1 MDKQLDKII
10 IDNFQISNPF
20 PGLRSFEE
28 DENIL
33 FFGRERQVDDLI
45 RKLRKNR
52 FLGVIGTSGSG
63 KSSLVKSGLL
73 PSLYGGFM
81 AGASSNW
88 RTVTFRPGTNP
99 IGNLAKAL
107 TQSGDDILHKIGVE
121 SIEYSDL
128 IETTLR
134 RSNQGLVEYYK
145 QNRFD
150 KNEYLLIL
158 VDQFEEI
165 FRFSEFEKSAK
176 EGHRDST
183 AFINLLLKTAE
194 QSEYPIYIV
203 FTMRSDFLGDCT
215 GFKGLPEAINDG
227 QYLVPR
233 MSRDQTREAIEGP
246 IAVGRGEISPGLVN
260 RLLND
265 VGDNPDQLP
274 ILQHS
279 LMRIWDYWDKVTARN
294 GPIDI
299 AHYEAIGTLKQA
311 LSLHAEEA
319 FFELPKTVDGKYEN
333 LCKAIFKTLTDSLS
347 DNRGIRRPT
356 KISEIINL
364 TQAPFEDVCLVSN
377 LFRTDGRAFLMPPF
391 QYELTE
397 NSVLDISHESLMRVW
412 KRLVGWVEEESESI
426 QMYLRLSEAANQYE
440 QRKGGLWRD
449 PELSLAVK
457 WKTENNPTELWAG
470 RINNDFSHAM
480 LFFDYSIDQQLREDN
495 YKEYQQKSRL
505 RRARIFAISISAVAL
520 IAVGLASWA
529 YKEQN
534 NAEIAKN
541 KALQEEKNASLER
554 DKAFKEKRRADSL
567 RDSAYLAKNEVIK
580 QLHTVD
586 SLKNVALDA
595 LAAAKNDRIIAMKS
609 AENENAAKK
618 IAIESAEKEKTA
630 KKNVEILNKTAN
642 IDKMALSSINSFIQK
657 DYIRSKNDADSS
669 YKLLS
674 SDRSSNKLN
683 NSSLVMALWYNWNKQ
698 INYSNVLDNHQT
710 SIKHFTYL
718 NKNHRIISVDEKN
731 IAWVSRINDG
741 KISEL
746 SSYKFAPENV
756 LALSEIDNSK
766 SDFLV
771 LFSDGRLDQ
780 FNLTADKIT
789 FVKRIADKIASK
801 GLSHIKILGSNIY
814 VLSDGNLTEI
824 SNWSTTSKKTV
835 FDNVSAFDVKS
846 TKSNLIVISR
856 NNIVESYQLNY
867 NLINSHKVVIANLG
881 KLFFNASAIKISP
894 DGNEIALGSN
904 KGKFLL
910 LSSTTNP
917 QSEEKITKYN
927 LHNSQIT
934 GISWIQNLNGTTAF
948 VTSSFDHQIKI
959 FNMDDLTANTNIIK
973 IFAHDSWIYRSQW
986 IDDGNTSGLLS
997 CSEDRTLKFNVFEVE
1012 ELYKKIR

>member
-33 FFGRERQVDDLI
+33 FFGREKQVDDLI

-81 AGASSNW
+81 AGAGSNW
-88 RTVTFRPGTNP
+88 RTVTFRPGINP

-107 TQSGDDILHKIGVE
+107 NKSGDGILDKIGVE
-121 SIEYSDL
+121 SVEYSDL

-145 QNRFD
+145 QNTID

-158 VDQFEEI
+158 IDQFEEI
-165 FRFSEFEKSAK
+165 FRFSEFEKSVK

-227 QYLVPR
+227 HYLVPR
-233 MSRDQTREAIEGP
+233 MTRDQCREAIEGP

-279 LMRIWDYWDKVTARN
+279 LMRIWDYWEKVTFRN

-299 AHYEAIGTLKQA
+299 SHYESIGTMKQA

-319 FFELPKTVDGKYEN
+319 FIELPKSPDEKYEN
-333 LCKAIFKTLTDSLS
+333 LCKSIFKSLTDSGS

-356 KISEIINL
+356 KISEIMNL
-364 TQAPFEDVCLVSN
+364 TQASFEDISLVAN

-426 QMYLRLSEAANQYE
+426 QMYLRLSEASNQYE

-457 WKTENNPTELWAG
+457 WKNENKPSELWAG
-470 RINNDFSHAM
+470 RINNDYSHAM
-480 LFFDYSIDQQLREDN
+480 LFFDYSIDQQIREDN

-520 IAVGLASWA
+520 VAVGLASWA
-529 YKEQN
+529 YKEKEAAAKARIIAETEKSKANKQTLLA
-534 NAEIAKN
+534 NAAKLTAESA
-541 KALQEEKNASLER
+541 KKDADIQ
-554 DKAFKEKRRADSL
+554 KEKAEK
-567 RDSAYLAKNEVIK
+567 SAKDAEKSA
-580 QLHTVD
+580 QD
-586 SLKNVALDA
+586 ALVSAANANQSA
-595 LAAAKNDRIIAMKS
+595 LAAKNALASANTEKKRAEDNEVKANEAAQKVTRLKAIAD
-609 AENENAAKK
+609 
-618 IAIESAEKEKTA
+618 
-630 KKNVEILNKTAN
+630 
-642 IDKMALSSINSFIQK
+642 IDAMALSSINSYVQK
-657 DYIRSKNDADSS
+657 DYTRSKNDALSS
-669 YKLLS
+669 YVLS
-674 SDRSSNKLN
+674 TASGDRQN
-683 NSSLVMALWYNWNKQ
+683 NSSLVVALWSNWNKQ
-698 INYSNVLDNHQT
+698 INYSNVLDKHQT

-718 NKNHRIISVDEKN
+718 NKNHRVISVDEKN
-731 IAWVSRINDG
+731 VAWVSKINDG

-746 SSYKFAPENV
+746 STYKFAPENV
-756 LALSEIDNSK
+756 LALSEIDNSR
-766 SDFLV
+766 SEFLV
-771 LFSDGRLDQ
+771 LFSDGRLEQ
-780 FNLTADKIT
+780 YKLEADKIIFLRKIT
-789 FVKRIADKIASK
+789 DKLASK
-801 GLSHIKILGSNIY
+801 GLSQIKILGSNIY
-814 VLSDGNLTEI
+814 VLSNGLLTEI
-824 SNWSTTSKKTV
+824 SGWSTIPNKTV

-846 TKSNLIVISR
+846 GKSNLIVISR
-856 NNIVESYQLNY
+856 NNIIESYKLNN
-867 NLINSHKVVIANLG
+867 NLINSPKIVIANLG
-881 KLFFNASAIKISP
+881 KLFFNASAIEISP
-894 DGNEIALGSN
+894 DGNELALGSN

-910 LSSTTNP
+910 LSSNIP
-917 QSEEKITKYN
+917 QTEDTRKFD

-934 GISWIQNLNGTTAF
+934 GISWIQNLNGTYEF

-959 FNMDDLTANTNIIK
+959 FNMNDLTANTNIVK

-997 CSEDRTLKFNVFEVE
+997 CSEDRTLKFNVFAVE
-1012 ELYKKIR
+1012 ELYKKIK